1 MHAATSALG
10 TVPSG
15 SEQVAGGCTENVVAV
30 DIRTVANRIPGSRF
44 LRHIINSY
52 VVTSGLSSVFLVAL
66 REPPLHWDLRLV
78 DV

>member
-1 MHAATSALG
+1 M
-10 TVPSG
+10 G

-30 DIRTVANRIPGSRF
+30 EIRSVANRIPGSRF
-44 LRHIINSY
+44 LRHVARLGKINSY